1 MQPQQSPDGR
11 SPFRRL
17 RRIVLATVVT
27 ASLLPVGSIAAP
39 AAALTSDQVAAEII
53 RVQDKAD
60 QLAQRWSQA
69 QLRSEQLTADLTA
82 AEDKLA
88 ATTAQ
93 YSQIAALLSQIAI
106 NRFTGSSSTTML
118 VVLGDPVGEQ
128 QMNTLLSIA
137 LDQGS
142 TDLDQV
148 DAVRID
154 LDKDRERVA
163 SLRSQSEQV
172 TQQLTSSQAEI
183 EQHLSELA
191 TLREQLKNQEVK
203 RAYDAQVAKKR
214 RDQEAQQAA
223 AAAAAAASAA
233 AQATPALALLRG
245 GGTQPTASSP
255 TPPSTPATQN
265 PTAPNPT
272 APNPTAK
279 TPTNPTSEPA
289 QPNPAPTPVPAPQ
302 PPPVVVSGSWICPV
316 AGPTAFGDTW
326 GAPRPGG
333 RTHQGVDMMSAA
345 GTPLVAVVSGI
356 ATMHTNALG
365 GNVISLA
372 GSDGNG
378 YYYAHLSAWEGGS
391 RSVSAGE
398 VIGYVGATGDTTANH
413 LHFEIHPGGGP
424 AVDPYPT
431 VRQYC

>member
-1 MQPQQSPDGR
+1 MQLQQSPDGR

-17 RRIVLATVVT
+17 RRIAVAAAVC
-27 ASLLPVGSIAAP
+27 ASLLPVGSIAVAGP
-39 AAALTSDQVAAEII
+39 GLTSEQVAAEII

-60 QLAQRWSQA
+60 LVAQRWAEA
-69 QLRSEQLTADLTA
+69 QLRSEELTAEVAA

-93 YSQIAALLSQIAI
+93 YSQIAAVLSQIAI

-118 VVLGDPVGEQ
+118 VVLGNPLEER
-128 QMNTLLSIA
+128 QMNALLSIA

-148 DAVRID
+148 DAVRSD
-154 LDKDRERVA
+154 LEKDRERVSA
-163 SLRSQSEQV
+163 LRAENEQV
-172 TQQLTSSQAEI
+172 TEQLTSSQAEI
-183 EQHLSELA
+183 EQQLAQLA
-191 TLREQLKNQEVK
+191 TLREQLKNEEVK
-203 RAYDAQVAKKR
+203 RAYEAQLAKR
-214 RDQEAQQAA
+214 RSELAAQQAAADAA
-223 AAAAAAASAA
+223 AAAAAQAA
-233 AQATPALALLRG
+233 APPPAPLRG
-245 GGTQPTASSP
+245 GGTQPSAPSPTTPSTPPAQTPTASK
-255 TPPSTPATQN
+255 PPSTPK
-265 PTAPNPT
+265 PV
-272 APNPTAK
+272 
-279 TPTNPTSEPA
+279 PA
-289 QPNPAPTPVPAPQ
+289 QPNPAPTPEPAPR
-302 PPPVVVSGSWICPV
+302 PAPVVISGIDWTCPV

-333 RTHQGVDMMSAA
+333 RTHQGVDMMSPA
-345 GTPLVAVVSGI
+345 GTPLVAVVAGS
-356 ATMHTNALG
+356 ATMRTNTLG

-398 VIGYVGATGDTTANH
+398 VIGYVGATGNTTANH
-413 LHFEIHPGGGP
+413 LHFEIHPGGGAAINP
-424 AVDPYPT
+424 TPT